1 MNVEETIATWEAEE
15 ARIREK
21 LGNADVIPLSD
32 LTTRSGMDIF
42 NAMFAGECS
51 GQLI

>member
-32 LTTRSGMDIF
+32 L
-42 NAMFAGECS
+42 
-51 GQLI
+51 

>member
-21 LGNADVIPLSD
+21 LGNAPP
-32 LTTRSGMDIF
+32 M
-42 NAMFAGECS
+42 AG
-51 GQLI
+51 